1 MQYFWLLSGL
11 YMGWS
16 LGVNDPSHIFG
27 TAYIINMLKW
37 KTIATLL
44 CVFIV
49 IGAFLQGKAGLETLG
64 SLTKQTNLSAFIS
77 AFVAA
82 TTVLIMAGKFSL
94 PASTSQAMLGAIIG
108 IGVVNQGASY
118 KLPHIVPHMMAS
130 WILTPVGCILITF
143 IIYPLFAKIFQ
154 KMGIAT
160 ANGEMDTTADAAHQ
174 KRYTTILNAGVILAG
189 CYGAYA
195 LGANNLA
202 NVTGVYYG
210 EGNLL
215 GNGYAAVWLGAL
227 SICLGVLTYGRQITD
242 KVMKTVGKELVELT
256 KFGSFLAVIS
266 MAIVMQI
273 YAVIGIPVSSAM
285 ALVGG
290 TLAIGIFRKQINKT
304 SLRALRRTI
313 LGWIFTPIMGFVLS
327 YVLYF
332 VLKNFFH
339 FA

>member
-27 TAYIINMLKW
+27 TAYITNMLKW

-44 CVFIV
+44 CVFII
-49 IGAFLQGKAGLETLG
+49 IGALLQGKAGLENLG
-64 SLTKQTNLSAFIS
+64 SLVKQSDQSAFIS

-108 IGVVNQGASY
+108 IGVVNQGTSFTMPS
-118 KLPHIVPHMMAS
+118 KVWSMMLS
-130 WILTPVGCILITF
+130 WILTPGGCIVLTF
-143 IIYPLFAKIFQ
+143 ILYPIFAKIFN

-160 ANGEMDTTADAAHQ
+160 PDGEMDKNADAAHQ
-174 KRYTTILNAGVILAG
+174 KKYNTILNAGVILAG

-210 EGNLL
+210 PDNLL
-215 GNGYAAVWLGAL
+215 GDGYAAVWLGAI
-227 SICLGVLTYGRQITD
+227 SICLGVLTYGKQITD

-273 YAVIGIPVSSAM
+273 YAVVGIPVSSAM

-290 TLAIGIFRKQINKT
+290 TLAIGIFRRQINKT

-327 YVLYF
+327 FGIYYIVKIF
-332 VLKNFFH
+332 WPE
-339 FA
+339 A

>member
-27 TAYIINMLKW
+27 TAYITNMLKW

-160 ANGEMDTTADAAHQ
+160 ANGEMDT
-174 KRYTTILNAGVILAG
+174 
-189 CYGAYA
+189 
-195 LGANNLA
+195 
-202 NVTGVYYG
+202 
-210 EGNLL
+210 
-215 GNGYAAVWLGAL
+215 
-227 SICLGVLTYGRQITD
+227 
-242 KVMKTVGKELVELT
+242 
-256 KFGSFLAVIS
+256 
-266 MAIVMQI
+266 
-273 YAVIGIPVSSAM
+273 
-285 ALVGG
+285 
-290 TLAIGIFRKQINKT
+290 
-304 SLRALRRTI
+304 
-313 LGWIFTPIMGFVLS
+313 
-327 YVLYF
+327 
-332 VLKNFFH
+332 
-339 FA
+339 